1 VIKFPSVDQFRN
13 AIRNVKHNATFAGR
27 DENGDPKFDGSR
39 PIPTL
44 KYRGTVKLH
53 GTNAGI
59 VFDIESRKVESYQ
72 SRERELTLTADNAG
86 FMLYMQQADVNIEL
100 EAFFEH
106 ILDVVE
112 RGADIE
118 MLDKIVLF
126 GEWCG
131 GNIQKGV
138 AITGLPKMFVYFGIK
153 VVTKAEGG
161 NFWLNIENYSN
172 WQFPE
177 RHIYNILTFGKWEL
191 DIDFNHPEL
200 AQNKMIE
207 ITEAVE
213 AECPA
218 GKHFGESGIG
228 EGVVWQPIV
237 AGWYGSDFWFKVK
250 GEKHSVSKVKTLA
263 AVDVEA
269 VASLQKF
276 VDDTVTEARLE
287 QGLQNLIN
295 EQQKPFEMSSL
306 GDFIRWVFNDIVK
319 EESDTIVASQLD
331 PKKLGGPVA
340 NKARPWYIA
349 KFNAKGV

>member
-1 VIKFPSVDQFRN
+1 VIKFPSIEQYRN
-13 AIRNVKHNATFAGR
+13 AIRNVKHNATFTGR
-27 DENGDPKFDGSR
+27 DENGEPTFDGSR

-44 KYRGTVKLH
+44 KYHGTVKLH

-59 VFDIESRKVESYQ
+59 VCTHEGFTYQ
-72 SRERELTLTADNAG
+72 SRERELELTSDNAG
-86 FMLYMQQADVNIEL
+86 FMLYMKAREVEL
-100 EAFFEH
+100 E
-106 ILDVVE
+106 ILCA
-112 RGADIE
+112 RIADRSDGVKRYEDIT
-118 MLDKIVLF
+118 KVILF

-138 AITGLPKMFVYFGIK
+138 ALSGLPKMFVIFAVKLFNEEGDHVWMDMAKIK
-153 VVTKAEGG
+153 DLE
-161 NFWLNIENYSN
+161 L
-172 WQFPE
+172 PE
-177 RHIYNILTFGKWEL
+177 HNIYNILRFGSWEL

-218 GKHFGESGIG
+218 GKHFGVSGIG
-228 EGVVWQPIV
+228 EGVVWQPITP
-237 AGWYGSDFWFKVK
+237 GWYSSDFWFKVK

-269 VASLQKF
+269 VANLQKF